1 MDEVKSDED
10 HDTEPP
16 RTTLFFDDQRSN
28 FVGSSR
34 QARLSARC
42 VQPKTSARRAGQPPF
57 SGRCDRPRA
66 AARRADIMAWYN
78 PGEGI
83 DPAAVRGAVLRSRPR
98 YVVFDW
104 DQTLTQFDG
113 VDPSMHRRAAAELL
127 MGGPARLRGMQRM
140 FEAMHALKVPYYVLT
155 KNPAAESHPAFF
167 RRVLRAA
174 GGTAPGWIRYS
185 GGDTK
190 LRVLRDQG
198 MCDAGLP

>member
-1 MDEVKSDED
+1 M
-10 HDTEPP
+10 
-16 RTTLFFDDQRSN
+16 RTTTPSRRGPPLFFDDQRSN

-34 QARLSARC
+34 QCPPLRPMH
-42 VQPKTSARRAGQPPF
+42 VQPKTSNASREETAAFLRTL
-57 SGRCDRPRA
+57 RPSTRA

-78 PGEGI
+78 PGGGI

-113 VDPSMHRRAAAELL
+113 VDPSMHPRAAAELL